1 MYEPNFTDNKR
12 LVVFGSNIEDVL
24 RKYEVK
30 KLELVD
36 LIFILVLQGDH
47 FYYMCFHMRTD
58 QVELIDNSGVEAEF
72 DAKYG
77 ELPQTLVIK

>member
-1 MYEPNFTDNKR
+1 MHNNQPSTMYGPNFTDNKR
-12 LVVFGSNIEDVL
+12 LEVFGSNIEDIL

-47 FYYMCFHMRTD
+47 FYCLCFRMRID
-58 QVELIDNSGVEAEF
+58 QVELIDNSGVEAKF
-72 DAKYG
+72 AAK
-77 ELPQTLVIK
+77 